1 MKVVDGLDV
10 PKHDLVL
17 RSTRIIIDGKEIQN
31 YAMLLFKTW
40 KQFRVHSAVLTG
52 KVSRMWKSEGKG
64 RLNMMWVLDLFSHNM
79 KKMKHDVP
87 FMVTNIYSKFG
98 HLLVSAAWFMRVM
111 SALTPGPPIVCRGK
125 FLCWLFFI
133 NFDFKKTEL

>member
-17 RSTRIIIDGKEIQN
+17 RSTRIIIGGKEIQN

-52 KVSRMWKSEGKG
+52 KVARMWKSEGKG

-79 KKMKHDVP
+79 KKMNYRRN
-87 FMVTNIYSKFG
+87 M
-98 HLLVSAAWFMRVM
+98 L
-111 SALTPGPPIVCRGK
+111 
-125 FLCWLFFI
+125 
-133 NFDFKKTEL
+133 KKTFLDRRLWEYIPPMHLTSCLYREPNFSKVVLTKQHSSLVNKTLIFFA

>member
-40 KQFRVHSAVLTG
+40 KQFRVHSAVFTG
-52 KVSRMWKSEGKG
+52 KDKNVEEWGKRSVKYDVSLRFIFSQHEKNELSEEH
-64 RLNMMWVLDLFSHNM
+64 V
-79 KKMKHDVP
+79 
-87 FMVTNIYSKFG
+87 
-98 HLLVSAAWFMRVM
+98 
-111 SALTPGPPIVCRGK
+111 
-125 FLCWLFFI
+125 
-133 NFDFKKTEL
+133 

>member
-40 KQFRVHSAVLTG
+40 KQFRVHSAVFTG
-52 KVSRMWKSEGKG
+52 KDKNVEEWGKRSVKYDVSLRFIFSQHEKNELSEEHIEKTFLDR
-64 RLNMMWVLDLFSHNM
+64 RLWEYIPPMHLTSCLYRDPNFSKVVLTKQHS
-79 KKMKHDVP
+79 
-87 FMVTNIYSKFG
+87 S
-98 HLLVSAAWFMRVM
+98 LVNKT
-111 SALTPGPPIVCRGK
+111 LI
-125 FLCWLFFI
+125 FFA
-133 NFDFKKTEL
+133 